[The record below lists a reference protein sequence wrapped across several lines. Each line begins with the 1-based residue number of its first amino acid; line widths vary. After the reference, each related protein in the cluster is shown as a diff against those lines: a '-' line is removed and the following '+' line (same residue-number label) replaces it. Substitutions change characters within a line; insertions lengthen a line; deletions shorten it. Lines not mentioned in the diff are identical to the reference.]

1 MSSPPSYPRYD
12 FGENLK
18 NLAKA
23 VAAVEFALFPF
34 LIITFVLLDPIVRI
48 ATAMKLDLS
57 ATSEGLLAKQYLF
70 FANHELISPRVAS
83 ALLIF
88 KVCMSI
94 CVIVVPLRLISGPLL
109 FGTVNW
115 AKLAKKDNSSIG
127 RLLVLFFVCGVGCL
141 WASMSPENASHA
153 STIKAL
159 MFHWPS
165 AFIGLEALSFVF
177 GVVSL
182 TEGLLACI
190 ELVLTRAR

>member
-1 MSSPPSYPRYD
+1 MCANAPSDCTEMAQHAKSHPGRHSAAELSTKRTPMSSPPSYPRYD

-94 CVIVVPLRLISGPLL
+94 CVIVVPLR
-109 FGTVNW
+109 
-115 AKLAKKDNSSIG
+115 
-127 RLLVLFFVCGVGCL
+127 
-141 WASMSPENASHA
+141 
-153 STIKAL
+153 
-159 MFHWPS
+159 
-165 AFIGLEALSFVF
+165 
-177 GVVSL
+177 
-182 TEGLLACI
+182 
-190 ELVLTRAR
+190 